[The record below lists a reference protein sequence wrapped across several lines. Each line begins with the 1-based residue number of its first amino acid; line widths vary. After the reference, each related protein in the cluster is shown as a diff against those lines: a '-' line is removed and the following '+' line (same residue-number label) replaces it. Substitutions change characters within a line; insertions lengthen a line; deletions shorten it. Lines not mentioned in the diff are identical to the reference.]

1 MIGIKIFLNID
12 RYLYIN
18 LHHTIVYFLFMVGTC
33 TNNEH
38 AEADVS
44 RSLSMKDPFRDRTVT
59 ENVDGGLI
67 KINVGVVNIE

>member
-1 MIGIKIFLNID
+1 
-12 RYLYIN
+12 
-18 LHHTIVYFLFMVGTC
+18 MVGTC

-44 RSLSMKDPFRDRTVT
+44 RSLSMVT

>member
-1 MIGIKIFLNID
+1 
-12 RYLYIN
+12 
-18 LHHTIVYFLFMVGTC
+18 MVGTC